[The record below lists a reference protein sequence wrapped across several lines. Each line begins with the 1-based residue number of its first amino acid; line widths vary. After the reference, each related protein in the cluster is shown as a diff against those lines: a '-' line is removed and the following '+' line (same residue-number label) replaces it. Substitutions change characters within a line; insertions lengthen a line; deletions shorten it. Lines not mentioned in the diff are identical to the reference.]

1 MTFDEY
7 ALLKH
12 VRKENCSQIEE
23 TVSDQEQVELKTT
36 IINPTNVNETND
48 DIQMTNES
56 IKDEEDPSNKTLQ

>member
-12 VRKENCSQIEE
+12 VRKEYCFQIEE
-23 TVSDQEQVELKTT
+23 TVSNQEQVELKTT